1 MVLVINEGEANIEL
15 VGIKEQQQRQQQEEQ
30 PLEVRKYRAELSE
43 QDIFVIPA
51 GYPVVVNAT
60 SDLNFFAFGINAEN
74 NQRNFLAGTYF
85 VYHDQIEHAVEV
97 LLLFLFY

>member
-1 MVLVINEGEANIEL
+1 MILVINEGDANIEL
-15 VGIKEQQQRQQQEEQ
+15 VGLKEQQQEQQQEEQ

-60 SDLNFFAFGINAEN
+60 SNLNFFAIGINAEN
-74 NQRNFLAGTYF
+74 NQRNFLAG
-85 VYHDQIEHAVEV
+85 I
-97 LLLFLFY
+97 